1 MAREPS
7 SIHLLIVDDNPAVG
21 LLWQRLLQK
30 RGFHV
35 ELGQRPEAGLHRAL
49 EQPFDLILLD
59 LLMPGINGIEMAQ
72 RLKAEPKTAH
82 IPVVFLSALD
92 QVDLGEFRE
101 QMKGL
106 ASGYLVKS
114 HSCVGDL
121 MRLLSR
127 LLDVDATR
135 AA

>member
-7 SIHLLIVDDNPAVG
+7 SIHLLIVDDNPVVG

-35 ELGQRPEAGLHRAL
+35 ELAQKPEAGLHRAM

-59 LLMPGINGIEMAQ
+59 LLMPGMNGIEMAG
-72 RLKAEPKTAH
+72 RLRAEPKTTE

-92 QVDLGEFRE
+92 HADLGEYRE
-101 QMKGL
+101 QMQGL

-114 HSCVGDL
+114 QSSIEDMMG
-121 MRLLSR
+121 LLVR
-127 LLDVDATR
+127 ILDVDATR